1 MHTNIVICGG
11 ALAGMTLALS
21 LQSKGFNIVIIDPRD
36 TKEVI
41 EQDKRTTAIA
51 AGPRSFYRDLGV
63 WEKLNKKIEAINR
76 ISILDGSSSIS
87 LDFDYR
93 DFIDE
98 NNAMDINSLGHVVE
112 NSDLIKQINLK
123 INKNKNLGQVKRFK
137 SKVLDIKV
145 DKFIAKV
152 FLENNKQISADLI
165 IAADGKNS
173 LTRKI
178 IGIKE
183 NRSTY
188 DQEAYVTQIL
198 HEKNH
203 DNIALEKF
211 LPGGPLAV
219 LPMKKINNSYRSAI
233 VWSDNRKV
241 SRSRLTASKSRPE
254 EMSYELERHCFDW
267 LGKIK
272 LYGSSAVFSLE
283 LITPKKLVS
292 DRFVLMGDAAHSIHP
307 IAGQGFNLALRG
319 MKTFSNMCEDR
330 AELGLDI
337 GSIKF
342 LKEYEKLRKIDVLGL
357 INATHGLNEL
367 FRNSKPHV
375 KLFRRAGLSLIDKS
389 PIIKKAFMKYA
400 MGI

>member
-233 VWSDNRKV
+233 VWSDNRK
-241 SRSRLTASKSRPE
+241 
-254 EMSYELERHCFDW
+254 
-267 LGKIK
+267 
-272 LYGSSAVFSLE
+272 
-283 LITPKKLVS
+283 
-292 DRFVLMGDAAHSIHP
+292 
-307 IAGQGFNLALRG
+307 
-319 MKTFSNMCEDR
+319 
-330 AELGLDI
+330 
-337 GSIKF
+337 
-342 LKEYEKLRKIDVLGL
+342 
-357 INATHGLNEL
+357 
-367 FRNSKPHV
+367 
-375 KLFRRAGLSLIDKS
+375 
-389 PIIKKAFMKYA
+389 
-400 MGI
+400 

>member
-173 LTRKI
+173 LTRKM

-183 NRSTY
+183 NRSKY

-219 LPMKKINNSYRSAI
+219 LPMKKINNNYRSAI
-233 VWSDNRKV
+233 VWSDNKKV
-241 SRSRLTASKSRPE
+241 SRSRLAASKSKPE

-272 LYGSSAVFSLE
+272 LYSSSAVFPLE

-319 MKTFSNMCEDR
+319 MKTFSNMCGDR

-342 LKEYEKLRKIDVLGL
+342 LKEYEKLRTIDVIGL

-375 KLFRRAGLSLIDKS
+375 KLFRRAGLSLVDKS